1 LEHLDRYLSSPPPGY
16 ALLLTGEWGVGK
28 TYLWRLYAESLG
40 RFGLIPI
47 TISVAGLSSL
57 EELDRAV
64 LQASISRI
72 GEHPIREAS
81 SAIGRSLLRTI
92 DIDPGDLRLK
102 ADLVSGKT
110 VVCIDDLEHFAGDL
124 TVLFGFV
131 MDLIERAEV
140 HCILIAD
147 ESRAS
152 EKFEG
157 FAETR
162 ERVIGKSVRLVPN
175 IRRFVEQTVRDLPRG
190 SKRSILLANMEL
202 IVDMVQAAEIVNLRM
217 VRFLVT
223 EIESVLRQV
232 APHAK
237 AGANYER
244 LFEAVAFWAMAA
256 SRGAVTEQLAAL
268 AFKSPDL
275 AIAFDICEVR
285 ELEGEEADV
294 MKIRRLLE
302 EVGMEE
308 RAHSWPGSVQLVNLV
323 EGRKV
328 DYAELA
334 HEFGLTT
341 TRPTEDPLKELG
353 RFRVLPDARVQ
364 ELAEALRQDVVDGR
378 VLSLGRIFEA
388 FRTLLF
394 LSSLDVVS
402 IRAEEV
408 YLQFRDAI
416 VALDP
421 LAVDGRV
428 DFLFGAYN
436 EFERQILA
444 ELGKLAAKAGEISA
458 AQRKLDLRTGLL
470 RGDTT
475 GLAAEL
481 FPIFEDA
488 DPAAFLHELQVGPKS
503 AVVATNSLFR
513 RRLRIEGMQ
522 KQVHG
527 DLRFARSLAA
537 SIREQVERTRPMP
550 VRTVALLELAATLE
564 KFVASFED
572 AKPSAGGR

>member
-64 LQASISRI
+64 LQATISRI
-72 GEHPIREAS
+72 GDMPIREAS

-92 DIDPGDLRLK
+92 NIDPDDLRLK

-110 VVCIDDLEHFAGDL
+110 VVCIDDLERFAGDL
-124 TVLFGFV
+124 GVLFGFV
-131 MDLIERAEV
+131 MDLIERADV

-152 EKFEG
+152 EKFED

-175 IRRFVEQTVRDLPRG
+175 IRRFVEQTVRELPKG
-190 SKRSILLANMEL
+190 SKRPILLENIEL
-202 IVDMVQAAEIVNLRM
+202 IVEMVQAAKIVNLRM
-217 VRFLVT
+217 VRYLIT

-232 APHAK
+232 VPHAK
-237 AGANYER
+237 AGAHFGR
-244 LFEAVAFWAMAA
+244 LFEAIAFWAMAA
-256 SRGAVTEQLAAL
+256 SRDAVSEQLAAL

-275 AIAFDICEVR
+275 AISFEIAEVR
-285 ELEGEEADV
+285 ELEGDEADV
-294 MKIRRLLE
+294 IKIRRLLE
-302 EVGMEE
+302 DFGMEE
-308 RAHSWPGSVQLVNLV
+308 RALLWPGSAQLVALV

-328 DYAELA
+328 DYPELA
-334 HEFGLTT
+334 REFGLTVE
-341 TRPTEDPLKELG
+341 RPSEDPLKELG
-353 RFRVLPDARVQ
+353 RFRLLPDARVQ
-364 ELAEALRQDVVDGR
+364 ELAESMRQGVVDGR
-378 VLSLGRIFEA
+378 VLSLGRIFET

-394 LSSLDVVS
+394 LSSLDVIT
-402 IRAEEV
+402 IRSEEL

-416 VALDP
+416 AGLDP
-421 LAVDGRV
+421 VAADGHV

-436 EFERQILA
+436 EFERQIIGQLSA
-444 ELGKLAAKAGEISA
+444 VAAKAGEVSA
-458 AQRKLDLRTGLL
+458 AQRKLELRAALL
-470 RGDTT
+470 RGEAAS
-475 GLAAEL
+475 LAADL

-488 DPAAFLHELQVGPKS
+488 DAAVFLHELQVGPKS
-503 AVVATNSLFR
+503 AVVAANALFR

-522 KQVHG
+522 KQVGG
-527 DLRFARSLAA
+527 DLRFARALAA
-537 SIREQVERTRPMP
+537 MLREQVERKRPMP
-550 VRTVALLELAATLE
+550 VRNVALLELEATLE
-564 KFVASFED
+564 KFVASFEPG
-572 AKPSAGGR
+572 ARAH